1 MINILIADDH
11 NVIRSGI
18 KALLDKEPTYNVVAE
33 AVDGLSVLEL
43 LDSGI
48 KADILLTDIS
58 MPGMDG
64 LELVGNLQANY
75 PQIKSI
81 VLSAHDNE
89 QYVAQ
94 AFRAGAAG
102 YLLKSISADELIFAI
117 KHVAKNN
124 QYVASQLSTKI
135 LNRMLTVSDRTERV
149 SPHGLEFSEKEVEVL
164 ELIAQ
169 GYTNQQIADKI
180 FTGKRTV
187 EGYRQGLIDKTGAR
201 NTAALVRFA
210 VVNGIIN

>member
-1 MINILIADDH
+1 M
-11 NVIRSGI
+11 V
-18 KALLDKEPTYNVVAE
+18 KEPTYNVVAE
-33 AVDGLSVLEL
+33 AVDGLSVLQL
-43 LDSGI
+43 IDSGI

-64 LELVGNLQANY
+64 MELLGNLQTNY

-102 YLLKSISADELIFAI
+102 YLLKSISADELIFAV

-124 QYVASQLSTKI
+124 QYVASQISMKI
-135 LNRMLTVSDRTERV
+135 LNRMLTVSDRRERV
-149 SPHGLEFSEKEVEVL
+149 TPHGLEFSDKEVEIL
-164 ELIAQ
+164 ELIGQ

-201 NTAALVRFA
+201 DTAALVRFA
-210 VVNGIIN
+210 VVNGPID